1 MKIFYL
7 FGLMILLLS
16 SCNDTS
22 GTYLISEVTF
32 KDNNLSEQEKQE
44 TINEFLNRE
53 VRLTVLTG
61 KVELVLSDKP
71 NTSKITLQRTSN
83 NYYSTTD
90 GNITI
95 NLELANN
102 NFVQTQYRL
111 IEYGST
117 NNKFFNL
124 YMILAILSLSHLCS
138 SSSIFACSF
147 CFFSCSMRYCSCRLC
162 SSSIRFCSALC

>member
-1 MKIFYL
+1 MSF
-7 FGLMILLLS
+7 
-16 SCNDTS
+16 
-22 GTYLISEVTF
+22 LIE
-32 KDNNLSEQEKQE
+32 N
-44 TINEFLNRE
+44 

-111 IEYGST
+111 IEYG
-117 NNKFFNL
+117 
-124 YMILAILSLSHLCS
+124 
-138 SSSIFACSF
+138 
-147 CFFSCSMRYCSCRLC
+147 
-162 SSSIRFCSALC
+162 

>member
-32 KDNNLSEQEKQE
+32 KDNNLSEQEKQK

-124 YMILAILSLSHLCS
+124 YMILDKQ
-138 SSSIFACSF
+138 
-147 CFFSCSMRYCSCRLC
+147 
-162 SSSIRFCSALC
+162 

>member
-1 MKIFYL
+1 
-7 FGLMILLLS
+7 MILLLS
-16 SCNDTS
+16 SCNDAS

-61 KVELVLSDKP
+61 KVELILSDKP

-117 NNKFFNL
+117 NDKFFNL
-124 YMILAILSLSHLCS
+124 YMILDKQ
-138 SSSIFACSF
+138 
-147 CFFSCSMRYCSCRLC
+147 
-162 SSSIRFCSALC
+162 